1 MLQAINDKAKG
12 ILGWIIIAFIS
23 VPFALW
29 GIQEY
34 LGNDKPNYIAKVN
47 DSEISV
53 REYDEALARHKE
65 RLKSMLG
72 GELPDS
78 PAFDSQMKKQVL
90 EQLVSSRV
98 LESSSLKAGFRISD
112 ELLANKIKT
121 MEPFLQDGKFMVATY
136 EQLLRSQGMSVAEFE
151 YLMRRDLLTQQLQNG
166 VIQSSIVGK
175 STFELVNRLQNQ
187 SRDIS
192 YLLIKQASYH
202 NSITL
207 TDSEIEQYY
216 SNNQNRYMYPEQ
228 VSVSYIEFK
237 GDHLASN
244 IPVDEEAVRRAY
256 DEYVAVIS
264 EQEERQAR
272 HILIQL
278 DESADET
285 LKAEKKKKAESI
297 LARLQAGESF
307 DKLAR
312 AESDDKGSASKGG
325 DLGWIN
331 RGMMVPDFE
340 DALYKLKKNE
350 TSGVIQTGF
359 GFHIIRLDDIKA
371 TQAESFEAKKQ
382 EIIAQVKQSEI
393 DNLFYERSE
402 LMASM
407 AYENDQTLQPAADA
421 LGIKIQQSGF
431 FSRTSG
437 QGLASN
443 DAVRSAAFS
452 EAVLKGG
459 HNSEVIEL
467 DKNHI
472 IVLRLDEHK
481 TAKPKALQEVRAS
494 VEMALRMQKAKQ
506 KAQAAGLQA
515 MADLQQLKSLEAF
528 DKSKHYELNN
538 PGFIKRDYAE
548 ADIAIVK
555 AAFEMPKPEGNE
567 PSFTSID
574 LNNGD
579 VVVIQLAAVNEPS
592 SSDATA
598 DLSKVRQQI
607 ETEIANQE
615 MLAILS
621 YLKSQSEIVR
631 AANP

>member
-53 REYDEALARHKE
+53 REYDEAMARHKE

-166 VIQSSIVGK
+166 VTQSSIVGK
-175 STFELVNRLQNQ
+175 STFDLINRLQNQ

-207 TDSEIEQYY
+207 TDAEIQQYY

-244 IPVDEEAVRRAY
+244 ISVDEEAVRRAY

-278 DESADET
+278 NESADET

-307 DKLAR
+307 DTLAR

-350 TSGVIQTGF
+350 ISGVIQTGF

-382 EIIAQVKQSEI
+382 EIVAQVKQSEI

-407 AYENDQTLQPAADA
+407 AYENDETLQPAADA

-481 TAKPKALQEVRAS
+481 TAKPKALQEVKAS

-506 KAQAAGLQA
+506 KAQAEGLQA
-515 MADLQQLKSLEAF
+515 MADLQQLKTLKAF
-528 DKSKHYELNN
+528 DKSKHYELKS

-555 AAFEMPKPEGNE
+555 AAFEMPKPEANE

-598 DLSKVRQQI
+598 DLSNVRQQI

-631 AANP
+631 TANP